1 MLTKQ
6 GIITARLSQITRK
19 LKQDNGKEN
28 VIIRFNLNNGNE
40 NVYTHIFR
48 GYIFP
53 KDKRSMISMTG
64 YNIGNHLGKGR
75 RMTFPKQRCL
85 NN

>member
-1 MLTKQ
+1 MVLLTELYNEVLTKQ
-6 GIITARLSQITRK
+6 GIITAQLSQITRK

-28 VIIRFNLNNGNE
+28 AIIRFKQNNGNE

-48 GYIFP
+48 GYILP

-64 YNIGNHLGKGR
+64 
-75 RMTFPKQRCL
+75 
-85 NN
+85 